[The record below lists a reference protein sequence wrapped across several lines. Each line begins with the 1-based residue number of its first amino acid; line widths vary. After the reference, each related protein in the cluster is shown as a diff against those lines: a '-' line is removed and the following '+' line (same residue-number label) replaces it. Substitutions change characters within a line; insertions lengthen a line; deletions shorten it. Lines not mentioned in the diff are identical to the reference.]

1 MKDIL
6 HVTFISHSMIL
17 IVVTYSFYI
26 NLYLMQ
32 LLATVYQDCKNP
44 KKLLVLYNSIP
55 WRNQFSTIILSWIRN
70 GPWRG
75 IIEKTLPSLM
85 KLYRN
90 LVFCLTQKDS
100 NLRKILFREETRLHL
115 SSLSGKF
122 TGTKNTKMQN
132 SRIWN
137 LAWLHKV
144 FSRSKL
150 HSFY

>member
-55 WRNQFSTIILSWIRN
+55 
-70 GPWRG
+70 
-75 IIEKTLPSLM
+75 
-85 KLYRN
+85 
-90 LVFCLTQKDS
+90 
-100 NLRKILFREETRLHL
+100 
-115 SSLSGKF
+115 
-122 TGTKNTKMQN
+122 
-132 SRIWN
+132 
-137 LAWLHKV
+137 
-144 FSRSKL
+144 
-150 HSFY
+150 